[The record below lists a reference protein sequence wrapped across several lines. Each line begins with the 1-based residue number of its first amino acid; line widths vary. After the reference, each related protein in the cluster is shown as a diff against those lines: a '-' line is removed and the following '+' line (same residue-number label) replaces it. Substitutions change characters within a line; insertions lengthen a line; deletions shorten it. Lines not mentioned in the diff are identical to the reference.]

1 MLNILYRS
9 RISGTR
15 ARRGLLSAAAG
26 AIAVLS
32 MAAAASPAAA
42 QGHRHAAATGQ
53 TYYVAPSGSD
63 TADGLAA
70 ATAFQ
75 HIQKCADVMVAGD
88 TCLIESGTYRET
100 VTPAHSGSSG
110 LPITYRAAPGADVTI
125 SGTSALSGWSQV
137 TGADVT
143 AIAQSDPY
151 AQDSLFS
158 DAVAAGHVWST
169 DVDLGS
175 DPTTVQ
181 VFTDR
186 AMDIEAQWP
195 YPGLDLLNPAIE
207 HAGAGSADATIDDA
221 ALTRPAGYWNGGRAL
236 TGYWY
241 VSATST
247 VAASDTGSVTLSAAP
262 PCVHK
267 VVPTDTRYALSGKIG
282 ELANPGE
289 WFYDPAAH
297 RLYLYSTDSPAQHTV
312 EAKAR
317 QRAFDLTNASYTS
330 VVGLNLFASTIT
342 TGSTST
348 HDTLDTLTGTYLSHY
363 TDITQGATDCGSSV
377 DRGVGDT
384 GIVLNGTYNTIVN
397 SDLSLSAGNGI
408 ALAGQNNTAT
418 DNIIHDVDYM
428 GTYAAGIAV
437 MGNSQTVLNNTI
449 YRVGRSGINLQW
461 GTTSGLTAGKDRIA
475 YNDISQYARLSLDT
489 AGIYTCCGADMM
501 GTSVDHNLLHDG
513 TPTPGVTPFAVAG
526 VYADNGQ
533 SDLVIADNVGWNNL
547 QGTVMLNGLGSG
559 SYNNGVYNNTGGMTM
574 MYVKGTDQSTGTK
587 IYNNIGPITGSDGAT
602 DGGLVMSNNL
612 DTATTDPL
620 FVDAADHDYEL
631 TAASPARNAAIPL
644 AGVNDGSTDAVPSL
658 GAYQYGAAKWTAGAR
673 R

>member
-1 MLNILYRS
+1 MLNRS
-9 RISGTR
+9 HTR
-15 ARRGLLSAAAG
+15 TRRGLLTAVTAAA
-26 AIAVLS
+26 AVLS
-32 MAAAASPAAA
+32 MVAAAPADAHSA
-42 QGHRHAAATGQ
+42 HRHAAETGQ
-53 TYYVAPSGSD
+53 TYYVSPSGSD
-63 TADGLAA
+63 TSGGLSSG
-70 ATAFQ
+70 TPFQ

-88 TCLIESGTYRET
+88 TCMIESGTYQET
-100 VTPAHSGSSG
+100 VVPAHSGSSG
-110 LPITYRAAPGADVTI
+110 LPITYRAAAGAKVTI
-125 SGTSALSGWSQV
+125 SGASSVAGWTQV

-143 AIAQSDPY
+143 AIGQSDPY
-151 AQDSLFS
+151 ALNSAFS

-169 DVDLGS
+169 GVDLGS
-175 DPTTVQ
+175 DPSTVQ
-181 VFTDR
+181 VFTDKQ
-186 AMDIEAQWP
+186 MDIEAQWP
-195 YPGLDLLNPAIE
+195 YPGLDLLNPTIE

-221 ALTRPAGYWNGGRAL
+221 SLTRPAGYWNGARAL

-241 VSATST
+241 VSATTT
-247 VAASDTGSVTLSAAP
+247 VASSAAGSVTLAAAP

-267 VVPTDTRYALSGKIG
+267 VVPTDTRYSLSGKIG

-289 WFYDPAAH
+289 WFYDPTAH

-317 QRAFDLTNASYTS
+317 QLAFDLTNASYTS
-330 VVGLNLFASTIT
+330 VVGVDLFASTIR
-342 TGSTST
+342 TGSTTS
-348 HDTLDTLTGTYLSHY
+348 HDTLDTITGSYLSHY
-363 TDITQGATDCGSSV
+363 TDITQGTTDCGSSV
-377 DRGVGDT
+377 DRGISDT
-384 GIVLNGTYNTIVN
+384 GVVLNGTNNTIVN

-408 ALAGQNNTAT
+408 ALGGQNNTAT

-437 MGNSQTVLNNTI
+437 MGNSQTVMNNTI

-461 GTTSGLTAGKDRIA
+461 GTNAGLTADKDRIA

-533 SDLVIADNVGWNNL
+533 SDLVIANNVGWNNL

-574 MYVKGTDQSTGTK
+574 MYVKGTNQSTGTK
-587 IYNNIGPITGSDGAT
+587 IYNNIGTITGSDGAT
-602 DGGLVMSNNL
+602 DGGLLMSNNL
-612 DTATTDPL
+612 DPTVDPL
-620 FVDAADHDYEL
+620 FVDAAGHDYEL
-631 TAASPARNAAIPL
+631 TAASPARNQAIPL
-644 AGVNDGSTDAVPSL
+644 AGINDGSTDAVPSL
-658 GAYQYGAAKWTAGAR
+658 GAYQYGAPKWTAGAR